1 MRKSVSTIA
10 TGLAVLTG
18 MAVALGSAVAGN
30 PTVSAAFAMAG
41 IG

>member
-18 MAVALGSAVAGN
+18 MAVALGSAVAGES
-30 PTVSAAFAMAG
+30 TVSAAFAMAG